1 MFDPIADIYKKS
13 VAMYKTQRVRHY
25 APHLGRWG
33 FNGLS
38 GYKNN
43 TLKISAKQRFDVG
56 YHREAIGSTP
66 SILIIVKKGD
76 ATRRCLRCIQP
87 LSWR

>member
-1 MFDPIADIYKKS
+1 
-13 VAMYKTQRVRHY
+13 MYKTQRVRHY

-66 SILIIVKKGD
+66 SILIIVKRKMRR
-76 ATRRCLRCIQP
+76 ARRCLGFIQP